1 MQSQQIDIEVHPLFL
16 ALTRPAMTMG
26 VTLEYHL
33 LNLMLSVISFIA
45 MGNLLYLLTFVPVH
59 LFGCAMFR
67 YDVNFFAIKTKATLY
82 TGSNRANK
90 NLWGVGSYEP
100 F

>member
-1 MQSQQIDIEVHPLFL
+1 MTSNQVEIDTHTLFA

-26 VTLEYHL
+26 VTLEYHM
-33 LNLMLSVISFIA
+33 LNLMVTVSTFIGA
-45 MGNLLYLLTFVPVH
+45 GSLLYLLAFVPVH

-67 YDVNFFAIKTKATLY
+67 YDIDYFSIRMKGLMHLPQK
-82 TGSNRANK
+82 ANK
-90 NLWGVGSYEP
+90 KLWGGSSYEP